1 MKAIDRIAR
10 HLVFKRLHRV
20 ADDRLLVHENRAVHA
35 FGAHAGTTASIR
47 IIDPRFYG
55 SVALGGH
62 IGAAEA
68 YANGWWTTDDL
79 TAVIRLFVRNRA
91 VMDDLETGFA
101 RLVRPIRAAA
111 HALNRNSRAGSRR
124 NIAAHYD
131 LGNEFFSLILD
142 ETMTYSSGYF
152 ERPNATLADASRA
165 KYDRLCRKLELGPS
179 DHVIEIGTGWGGFAI
194 HAARHYGCRVTTTT
208 ISREQFQ
215 LAQERVTEAGLDN
228 RITVLLSDYRD
239 LKGEYDKLISIEMI
253 EAVGHQFFGEYFAKC
268 AALLKSNGLAAIQ
281 AITIQDRYYDD
292 ARRNVDFIK
301 RYIFPGSCLP
311 AVGPLMKAC
320 GRTDLRLVHAE
331 DFGPHYART
340 LREWHRNLDRNS
352 ESIGK
357 LGHDDFFQRIW
368 KFYFAY
374 CEGGF
379 SEGVL
384 GVSQLVFAKPAAAL
398 EARSSSFSWQAS
410 AA

>member
-1 MKAIDRIAR
+1 MNTLDRIAR
-10 HLVFKRLHRV
+10 YLVFKRLHRIT
-20 ADDRLLVHENRAVHA
+20 DERLIVREDRAVHA
-35 FGAHAGTTASIR
+35 FGSCCSTTASISV
-47 IIDPRFYG
+47 IDPRFYG

-68 YANGWWTTDDL
+68 YASGWWTTDDL
-79 TAVIRLFVRNRA
+79 TAVIRLFARNRA

-101 RLVRPIRAAA
+101 RLLRPVRAVA
-111 HALNRNSRAGSRR
+111 HALNRNSRGGSRR

-152 ERPNATLADASRA
+152 EHPNATLADASRA
-165 KYDRLCRKLELGPS
+165 KYDRLCRKLELHPG

-208 ISREQFQ
+208 ISQEQFQ
-215 LAQERVTEAGLDN
+215 LAQQRVAEAGLDN

-239 LKGEYDKLISIEMI
+239 LKGQYDKLVSIEMI
-253 EAVGHQFFGEYFAKC
+253 EAVGHQFFGEYFEKC
-268 AALLKSNGLAAIQ
+268 AALLKPEGLAAIQ
-281 AITIQDRYYDD
+281 AITIQDRYYDE

-311 AVGPLMKAC
+311 AMAPMMSAC
-320 GRTDLRLVHAE
+320 AKTDLRLVHAE
-331 DFGPHYART
+331 DIGPHYART

-352 ESIGK
+352 ASIGE
-357 LGHDDFFQRIW
+357 LGHDEFFRRIW

-379 SEGVL
+379 SEGVI
-384 GVSQLVFAKPAAAL
+384 GVSQLVFAKPDAAL
-398 EARSSSFSWQAS
+398 EARSTSLNWRAS